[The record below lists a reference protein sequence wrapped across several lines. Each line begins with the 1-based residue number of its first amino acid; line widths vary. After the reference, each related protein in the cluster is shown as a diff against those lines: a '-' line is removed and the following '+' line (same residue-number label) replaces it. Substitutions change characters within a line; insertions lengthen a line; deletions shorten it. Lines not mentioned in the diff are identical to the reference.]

1 MEKDKILVT
10 GSNGQLG
17 QCIKDI
23 VNSFYVINKKYIFT
37 TREEFDITNYEM
49 MKDYLSQ
56 HNDIKAI
63 INCAAYTDVKG
74 SETEEGY
81 EKAKLVNI
89 EAVKILGLLCKEYD
103 IFLIHIGTD
112 YIYPTADKPIK
123 ETKYNWLL
131 SDGWFYTYYGND
143 INEYGYSKLKGIKE
157 LFNIKDLKFV
167 VIITSWLYSEYG
179 KNFVKTI
186 WERCLKNEESEVVLT
201 EIGSPTYAKDLAEYI
216 VYTIDKDMK
225 FYPEQWEN
233 YKDYGLPIINFANLG
248 TASWYDIAKEIE
260 YFATYHDVIKPRLKP
275 FDKVKRPTYSVLDTS
290 KLLHF
295 NNDNKFCTRYWR
307 HALDSCLQRLNEI
320 RIKEKRNENLQRLN
334 EIRIKEKR
342 NKKETES

>member
-23 VNSFYVINKKYIFT
+23 VNSFYVINNKYIFT
-37 TREEFDITNYEM
+37 TREEFDITNYEI
-49 MKDYLSQ
+49 MKDYLSK

-74 SETEEGY
+74 AETEEGY

-89 EAVKILGLLCKEYD
+89 EAVKNLGLLCKEHD

-112 YIYPTADKPIK
+112 YIYPTADIPIQ
-123 ETKYNWLL
+123 ETKYHWEF
-131 SDGWFYTYYGND
+131 SDDFFYSYYGND
-143 INEYGYSKLKGIKE
+143 INKYGYSKLKGIKE
-157 LFNIKDLKFV
+157 LFNIEKLKFV

-186 WERCLKNEESEVVLT
+186 WERCLKNEESEVVLN

-216 VYTIDKDMK
+216 VYTIENKNME
-225 FYPEQWEN
+225 FYPEQWGGFQK
-233 YKDYGLPIINFANLG
+233 YSLPIINFANLG

-275 FDKVKRPTYSVLDTS
+275 FDKVKRSTYSVLDTT
-290 KLLHF
+290 KLLRF
-295 NNDNKFCTRYWR
+295 NNDNEFCTRYWR
-307 HALDSCLQRLNEI
+307 HALDTCLRRLNEI
-320 RIKEKRNENLQRLN
+320 RIKEN
-334 EIRIKEKR
+334 R